1 MDAPD
6 GGPKPSRTR
15 RGVLRAAGAAGA
27 FLLAGCTQDVGEEFP
42 PNREWPISEYKPEL
56 PVEERSAMMGE
67 RIEAMADADVAE
79 PEDLRTEL
87 PDGMKVESAERER
100 DVLHVQYASDDR
112 YATGVLHHVASLAG
126 AYAALVDAGYD
137 AVAMS
142 ITVLDDA
149 PSTYGHAT
157 VETVWAE
164 AYVASEETAKKYGEH
179 VAGTVETTR
188 EPPEIGVSP
197 GE

>member
-6 GGPKPSRTR
+6 GGPKRSRTR

-27 FLLAGCTQDVGEEFP
+27 FLLAGCTQDVGKEFP
-42 PNREWPISEYKPEL
+42 PNRKWPVSEYKPEL
-56 PVEERSAMMGE
+56 PVEERTATMAH
-67 RIEAMADADVAE
+67 RIEATADADVAD
-79 PEDLRTEL
+79 PEDLGPAL
-87 PDGMKVESAERER
+87 PDGIEVESVERDR
-100 DVLHVQYASDDR
+100 DVLHVEYASDDR
-112 YATGVLHHVASLAG
+112 YATGVLPHVASLAG

-137 AVAMS
+137 TVAMS

-157 VETVWAE
+157 VETTWAE
-164 AYVASEETAKKYGEH
+164 AYVVREETAKEYAEH

-188 EPPEIGVSP
+188 EPPEIDVSP